1 MKLRVRKPEAVS
13 WPTPQVPY
21 PIGDELPNSCPQI
34 SQMNADKEQ
43 AGNNFPEFSQSRTK
57 LWQRLLTLPPRRPK
71 DRSPTWTPAGNLRSG
86 SRRSGKTGWGHPPC
100 STNVSLWRIHFHRYW
115 TGVRFRLV
123 EISEV
128 SAALNAPVGLPIFC
142 HKVLLDKDKHPSS
155 RPCSDS
161 SQSFP
166 SLSLGSTGSFRGGS
180 AQGPLTL

>member
-13 WPTPQVPY
+13 YPTPQVPY

-86 SRRSGKTGWGHPPC
+86 RRRSGKTGWA
-100 STNVSLWRIHFHRYW
+100 IHFVAPTSACRGATF
-115 TGVRFRLV
+115 TG
-123 EISEV
+123 
-128 SAALNAPVGLPIFC
+128 
-142 HKVLLDKDKHPSS
+142 
-155 RPCSDS
+155 
-161 SQSFP
+161 
-166 SLSLGSTGSFRGGS
+166 TGRAFGRKK
-180 AQGPLTL
+180 